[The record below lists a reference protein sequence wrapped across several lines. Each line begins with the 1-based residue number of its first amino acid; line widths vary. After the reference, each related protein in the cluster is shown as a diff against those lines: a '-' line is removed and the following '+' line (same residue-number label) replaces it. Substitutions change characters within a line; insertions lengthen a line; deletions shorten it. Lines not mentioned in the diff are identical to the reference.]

1 MERCQKNDHRSECCD
16 WLMSSSQTAFRIPFV
31 IDQFLFLFLFLSRFL
46 TVFLEHLQ
54 KNYHVPSSLRFQHCP
69 QTWQHFISKAE
80 GKSWRV
86 SPCLRILMWSPIMIT
101 AVKADPKVRNQESW
115 TPANWLT
122 TSLYFLNQIEWVF
135 ECWDCVS
142 SVYWLQQSYIIIQ
155 NNTYS

>member
-1 MERCQKNDHRSECCD
+1 M
-16 WLMSSSQTAFRIPFV
+16 WLTWLWAPLKLHFELHLAWFSFSFSSYP
-31 IDQFLFLFLFLSRFL
+31 LFLLSFSNTSKR
-46 TVFLEHLQ
+46 TSMS
-54 KNYHVPSSLRFQHCP
+54 PSSLHFQHCP

-101 AVKADPKVRNQESW
+101 AVKADPKVRNQEPESW